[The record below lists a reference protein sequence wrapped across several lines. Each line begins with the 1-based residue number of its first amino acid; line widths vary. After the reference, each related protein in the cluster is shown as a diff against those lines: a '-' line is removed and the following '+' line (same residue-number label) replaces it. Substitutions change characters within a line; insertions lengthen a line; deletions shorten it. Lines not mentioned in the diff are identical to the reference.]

1 MLQTRRLNT
10 RAVSDLILKPPA
22 PREVGA
28 TCLSIK
34 KSGPHSKPE
43 ERSPDPP
50 SLEERSRP
58 IFLHRPI
65 SIGRRQVGCCCDF
78 FSGVV
83 VRPHARLSE
92 ASTWHKERVQT
103 AMAKALLKSARIM
116 NRDAQRAAAVGL
128 YLMMTMTMMKS

>member
-1 MLQTRRLNT
+1 MSYA
-10 RAVSDLILKPPA
+10 AVTALIFAFVAIMHGWRIYIIPKPPA

-28 TCLSIK
+28 TCSSAKK
-34 KSGPHSKPE
+34 KSRLPSKPE
-43 ERSPDPP
+43 EHSPDPP

-65 SIGRRQVGCCCDF
+65 SIGRRQFGCWCYF

-92 ASTWHKERVQT
+92 ASTWHKKRVQT
-103 AMAKALLKSARIM
+103 VMVKALLK
-116 NRDAQRAAAVGL
+116 
-128 YLMMTMTMMKS
+128 

>member
-1 MLQTRRLNT
+1 MSYA
-10 RAVSDLILKPPA
+10 AVTALIFAFVAIMHGWRIYIIPKPPA

-28 TCLSIK
+28 TCSSAK
-34 KSGPHSKPE
+34 KSRLHSKPE
-43 ERSPDPP
+43 EHSPDPP

-65 SIGRRQVGCCCDF
+65 SIGRRQFGCCCYF

-92 ASTWHKERVQT
+92 ASTWHKKRVHGEGVIEVGT
-103 AMAKALLKSARIM
+103 D
-116 NRDAQRAAAVGL
+116 NEQRCP
-128 YLMMTMTMMKS
+128 TC